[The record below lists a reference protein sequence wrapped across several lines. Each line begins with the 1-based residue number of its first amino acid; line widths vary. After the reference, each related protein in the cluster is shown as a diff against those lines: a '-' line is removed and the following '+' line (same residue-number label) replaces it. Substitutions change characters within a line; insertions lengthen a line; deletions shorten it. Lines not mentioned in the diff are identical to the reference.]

1 MTEAVGMVGE
11 RASAS
16 TGDGAGIGSNSD
28 RIVARDFAQAADAS
42 GSTTGR
48 STRGV
53 GFPGR
58 GANDA
63 LLFGM
68 NDDDGEKRGREAM
81 RRFVKERFE
90 EGKTMETD
98 AGDPGTGSSST
109 FTNRSRP

>member
-1 MTEAVGMVGE
+1 
-11 RASAS
+11 
-16 TGDGAGIGSNSD
+16 
-28 RIVARDFAQAADAS
+28 
-42 GSTTGR
+42 
-48 STRGV
+48 
-53 GFPGR
+53 
-58 GANDA
+58 
-63 LLFGM
+63 M